1 MIFDAGVPP
10 YNANQKKAGTRIELS
25 YFISYGDIC
34 IHRDK
39 SDNFEHYH
47 PSNFHAVFNAK
58 YAYSLIFIFGYRLKA
73 VALEWRFNRKKKHLL
88 FAWMDVA
95 LAQRYL
101 CSSKYQVKS
110 GGRKNLCTGYC
121 FIKP

>member
-10 YNANQKKAGTRIELS
+10 YNANQKKKAGTRIELS
-25 YFISYGDIC
+25 YFISYGDTC

-73 VALEWRFNRKKKHLL
+73 VAQEGRFNRKKTPAFRVDGCSFGTKVFML
-88 FAWMDVA
+88 FEI
-95 LAQRYL
+95 
-101 CSSKYQVKS
+101 SSKKWWQK
-110 GGRKNLCTGYC
+110 
-121 FIKP
+121 KPLYRVLFY

>member
-1 MIFDAGVPP
+1 M
-10 YNANQKKAGTRIELS
+10 QTKKKKAGTRIELS

-73 VALEWRFNRKKKHLL
+73 VALEWRFNRKKKPAFRVDGCSFGTKVFML
-88 FAWMDVA
+88 FEI
-95 LAQRYL
+95 
-101 CSSKYQVKS
+101 SSKKWWQK
-110 GGRKNLCTGYC
+110 
-121 FIKP
+121 KPLYRVLFY

>member
-73 VALEWRFNRKKKHLL
+73 VALEWRFNREKKTHAFRMDGCSFGTKVFML
-88 FAWMDVA
+88 FEI
-95 LAQRYL
+95 
-101 CSSKYQVKS
+101 SSKKWWQK
-110 GGRKNLCTGYC
+110 
-121 FIKP
+121 KPLYRVLFY